1 VSPATPNPRSDNP
14 TPKNNG
20 LSIDLRIA
28 DPRWDMLGDID
39 AFAAHVL
46 GLASARMGQGG
57 EIAILLTNDAEMHA
71 LNRQWRGMD
80 KPTDVLSFQGES
92 PEIPGQPQY
101 LGDVAV
107 GFDTALRDAEAMQ
120 RPFDGHVSHLLVH
133 GFLHL
138 LGYDHIEADDAKV
151 MEPLEAEIL
160 AGLGWP
166 DPYNTGPYAAGLNAG
181 RQEDA

>member
-1 VSPATPNPRSDNP
+1 VSDGQENQD
-14 TPKNNG
+14 

-28 DPRWDMLGDID
+28 EPRWETLGDLD

-46 GLASARMGQGG
+46 GLASAHMRQGG

-71 LNRQWRGMD
+71 LNKQWRGKD
-80 KPTDVLSFQGES
+80 KATDVLSFPSGS

-101 LGDVAV
+101 LGDIAISY
-107 GFDTALRDAEAMQ
+107 DTAMKDAADMGRSVEAHV
-120 RPFDGHVSHLLVH
+120 GHLMIH

-138 LGYDHIEADDAKV
+138 MGYDHIELEDAKV
-151 MEPLEAEIL
+151 MEPLETEIL

-166 DPYNTGPYAAGLNAG
+166 DPYATGPYASPDASG
-181 RQEDA
+181 RET